1 MLRRST
7 EILAGRIYKVP
18 SEWMTGGP
26 GQSNHILEQL
36 CRRDTWRRKR
46 RGDRGVYVPSHPN
59 AAVRS
64 TSRASPN
71 FASRGIR
78 ERQIGLSDAGFP
90 RSVARRSS
98 KPERSLDERREW
110 IESTED
116 KLLTI
121 DEEILWHRTT
131 HNQSAK
137 VNRKRHQLLPHS
149 KPQSI
154 RGLMMGSRT

>member
-1 MLRRST
+1 MLRHST
-7 EILAGRIYKVP
+7 KILAGRIYKDP

-26 GQSNHILEQL
+26 GRSNHIQEQL

-78 ERQIGLSDAGFP
+78 EQQISLSDTGFP
-90 RSVARRSS
+90 AIRRSEIVEAR
-98 KPERSLDERREW
+98 KITRR
-110 IESTED
+110 
-116 KLLTI
+116 K
-121 DEEILWHRTT
+121 
-131 HNQSAK
+131 
-137 VNRKRHQLLPHS
+137 KRMD
-149 KPQSI
+149 
-154 RGLMMGSRT
+154 RVD